1 MTARR
6 RKGLTKQ
13 KAHKPRPTTR
23 SDDRL
28 QESLER
34 ALEEGLVETF
44 PASDPVAAVQPLPPQ
59 WDWERKRSEPNH

>member
-6 RKGLTKQ
+6 RKGPIKR
-13 KAHKPRPTTR
+13 KAHKRRPAAL
-23 SDDRL
+23 SGDRL
-28 QESLER
+28 RDSLER

-44 PASDPVAAVQPLPPQ
+44 PASDPVAAVQPLPQQ